1 MSELKIIPIDVLHEH
16 PDNPRK
22 EIGDVTELAESI
34 KAQGVLQPLTVVP
47 YWSKV
52 HNRFMDG
59 LYTIIIGHRRFNA
72 AKLAGLKE
80 LPCIVS
86 DMTEKEQIS
95 TMLTE
100 NMQRSD
106 LTIYEEAKG
115 FQMMIDLGST
125 PEEIAK
131 TSGFSETT
139 VRRRLSLAKL
149 PEKAFKKAVE
159 RGATLYDF
167 AELDKIEDTALR
179 DEVLATLGTKD
190 FKNRLSAAVETEKG
204 RKLVAAWAE
213 QAAKFATLLDDV
225 DWKGGDRI
233 GHVDGKEVRLDYV
246 RNWNRWSK
254 DKEVVA
260 RPENSD
266 AEDEYFYDRK
276 DTEIC
281 LYKKH
286 RRDLVAEREARERAE
301 KQDAARKRKDQLQ
314 EITDRH
320 RALRLEFVKKFNSF
334 QKKDVNVWEF
344 VTEAMVYAKRN
355 GGGWSNNESVKDL
368 GKMLDVSIEDGKLN
382 YQEFLSRKLE
392 KPEQTALITAMWI
405 LDAYAYYE
413 QRWDNDA
420 GVYRCVYRNNE
431 QLDMLYRLLSALGY
445 VQSTEEVEMRGGTHK
460 LFETMDAE

>member
-34 KAQGVLQPLTVVP
+34 KANGVLQPLTVVP

-59 LYTIIIGHRRFNA
+59 MYTIIIGHRRYNA
-72 AKLAGLKE
+72 AKLAGLTE
-80 LPCIVS
+80 LPCITS
-86 DMTEKEQIS
+86 DMTEKEQIA

-149 PEKAFKKAVE
+149 PEKEFKKAVE

-167 AELDKIEDTALR
+167 AELDKIEDEDLR
-179 DEVLATLGTKD
+179 NEVLATLGTKD

-225 DWKGGDRI
+225 DWNGGERI

-260 RPENSD
+260 RPEDSD
-266 AEDEYFYDRK
+266 AKDEYFYDRK

-286 RRDLVAEREARERAE
+286 RRNLAAEREARERAE

-405 LDAYAYYE
+405 LDSYAYYT
-413 QRWDNDA
+413 QRWDADA
-420 GVYRCVYRNNE
+420 GIYRCVYVDNE

-460 LFETMDAE
+460 LFETMEG